1 MLSPRPWPAPRRCIS
16 GCHRTPYFCNK
27 INNDFEDDKRRR
39 ACALALAT
47 GNNDN

>member
-1 MLSPRPWPAPRRCIS
+1 MLSPRPWPAPRRCIL
-16 GCHRTPYFCNK
+16 GFHRTPYFF
-27 INNDFEDDKRRR
+27 NNDFEDDKRRR